1 MIKKKDYYIFE
12 WLGVITAIFYSVF
25 VALNLGLEVIGFF
38 LLLVSAI
45 SIVVWAYLNGH
56 GGILLLE
63 LFYSCAAIIGLF
75 RWWS

>member
-1 MIKKKDYYIFE
+1 MIKEKNYYIFE

-25 VALNLGLEVIGFF
+25 VALNLGLEVIGFC

-45 SIVVWAYLNGH
+45 SIGVWAYLKRH
-56 GGILLLE
+56 RGILFLQF
-63 LFYSCAAIIGLF
+63 FYSCAAIIGLF

>member
-1 MIKKKDYYIFE
+1 MIKEKNYYIFE

-45 SIVVWAYLNGH
+45 SIGVWALSLIH
-56 GGILLLE
+56 I
-63 LFYSCAAIIGLF
+63 
-75 RWWS
+75 

>member
-38 LLLVSAI
+38 LLLISAI
-45 SIVVWAYLNGH
+45 SFRYTKR
-56 GGILLLE
+56 LE
-63 LFYSCAAIIGLF
+63 RIYG
-75 RWWS
+75 

>member
-45 SIVVWAYLNGH
+45 SIGVWAYLNRH
-56 GGILLLE
+56 RGILLLQF
-63 LFYSCAAIIGLF
+63 FYSSAAIIGLF

>member
-25 VALNLGLEVIGFF
+25 EVIGFF

-45 SIVVWAYLNGH
+45 SIGVWAYLNRH
-56 GGILLLE
+56 RGILLLQF
-63 LFYSCAAIIGLF
+63 FYSCAAIIGLF

>member
-45 SIVVWAYLNGH
+45 SIGVWAYLNRH
-56 GGILLLE
+56 SGILLLQF
-63 LFYSCAAIIGLF
+63 FYSCAAIIRLF

>member
-45 SIVVWAYLNGH
+45 SIGGWAYLNRH
-56 GGILLLE
+56 RGILLLQF
-63 LFYSCAAIIGLF
+63 FYSNAAIIGLF